1 MNSEISSSN
10 PVVKAVIEGTAPRP
24 ALVAASRGIL
34 PLSQVELLEVLVN
47 FATDDDAELKENARQ
62 TLSSVDYD
70 ELLGSIRSAEIAPK
84 VLGYFARQEELP
96 VAIHEA
102 VLANAAVP
110 PQAVAALARTTTNG
124 GLLELISFN
133 QQLLIQNPEI

>member
-24 ALVAASRGIL
+24 ALLAASRGAL
-34 PLSQVELLEVLVN
+34 PLSQVDLLEILVKFN
-47 FATDDDAELKENARQ
+47 AGSDSELRENARQ
-62 TLSSVDYD
+62 TLGSLDYD
-70 ELLGSIRSAEIAPK
+70 DLLASMRSPEIAPD
-84 VLGYFARQEELP
+84 VLGYFASREELP

-102 VLANAAVP
+102 VITNPSVP
-110 PQAVAALARTTTNG
+110 PQAVATVARTSKNG

-133 QQLLIQNPEI
+133 QQLLIRN